1 MNCRDFTSYVYVG
14 TACLRLAVHDNRQ
27 DDNGVR
33 VLEIRRQVNGP
44 NVLLKYFSYLL
55 CFLKMYVMRKVCHS

>member
-14 TACLRLAVHDNRQ
+14 TACLHLVVHGNRQ
-27 DDNGVR
+27 DDDGVR

-44 NVLLKYFSYLL
+44 NVLLKYFNISSVFSKCTL
-55 CFLKMYVMRKVCHS
+55 F